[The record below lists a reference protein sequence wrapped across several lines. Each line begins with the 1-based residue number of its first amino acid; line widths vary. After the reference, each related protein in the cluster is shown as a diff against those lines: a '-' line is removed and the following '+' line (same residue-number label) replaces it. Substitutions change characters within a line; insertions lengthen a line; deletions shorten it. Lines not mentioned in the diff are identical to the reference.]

1 MQSTALKRNFWILFP
16 LIMVVLLLLVVV
28 QRICGPDEHE
38 PAKPTR
44 IPVGEPAPHFAAT
57 TLEGRKI
64 SLEDFKGKVTAI
76 VFWATWCGPC
86 KPLNKC
92 LGELYE
98 KFHLDGFDVVA
109 FSADEELDKLE
120 SFLTKVKYPWRH
132 NVWLGDWEN
141 PIARKYGVA
150 ALPTFYLLSR
160 DGKIRASELAMV
172 PEDGGLLMGP
182 TPDEIV
188 KSLLLSEGH
197 EQVPQSGGWV
207 GGVVVRNG
215 VFVQRISPKLIQIDG
230 DNPGIAGRIVSSE
243 EGSYSFHNVR
253 PGRWLLE
260 VSMGRM
266 SGPSGNHLAL
276 SREIN
281 VLEDI
286 QWHNFRLKDGTCTI
300 KCPLNGTYVLA
311 IRRWDPELQAWMI
324 YSQVRDIWFPD
335 GKHQARREYSFAGL
349 QPGQYE
355 YRLSQQRHGSDV
367 YVAGG
372 KIAAR
377 AGQTVMLKAKP
388 PSGPC
393 TVSGRIENHR
403 KDISGPV
410 VFVREASAEPIT
422 YSRYYEMGTWDTVVL
437 LRRRDMAATGR
448 FECKNLPAGEYTVT
462 VAQLQDSQYGIPLLQ
477 QSKRVSLS
485 KENPHVSLD
494 FDLASRTK

>member
-141 PIARKYGVA
+141 PIVRKYGVA

-160 DGKIRASELAMV
+160 DGKIRASELALD
-172 PEDGGLLMGP
+172 PEDGGRIKAP
-182 TPDEIV
+182 KPDEIIR
-188 KSLLLSEGH
+188 SLLFSGGPEEVH
-197 EQVPQSGGWV
+197 QSGGWV
-207 GGVVVRNG
+207 GGVVVKNG
-215 VFVQRISPKLIQIDG
+215 VLVQRISPKLMQIDG
-230 DNPGIAGRIVSSE
+230 DSPGISARDMSSE
-243 EGSYSFHNVR
+243 QGSYGFHNVK

-266 SGPSGNHLAL
+266 SGPSSNHLTL
-276 SREIN
+276 LREIN
-281 VLEDI
+281 VLEGI

-300 KCPLNGTYVLA
+300 KCPLNGTHVLA
-311 IRRWDPELQAWMI
+311 IRRWDPEVRAWMI
-324 YSQVRDIWFPD
+324 YSQVRDIWYLD
-335 GKHQARREYSFAGL
+335 GKHEVRNEYSFLGL
-349 QPGQYE
+349 QPEEYE
-355 YRLSQQRHGSDV
+355 FRLSRQRHGDV
-367 YVAGG
+367 YVVGGQIEAKAGE
-372 KIAAR
+372 
-377 AGQTVMLKAKP
+377 TVVLEVNP
-388 PSGPC
+388 LQGPC
-393 TVSGRIENHR
+393 TISGRIENVR

-410 VFVREASAEPIT
+410 VFVREASAGPIA
-422 YSRYYEMGTWDTVVL
+422 YSRYHEMGTWDTVVL

-448 FECKNLPAGEYTVT
+448 FECKDLPAGEYTVT
-462 VAQLQDSQYGIPLLQ
+462 VAQFQDSQYGIPLLQ